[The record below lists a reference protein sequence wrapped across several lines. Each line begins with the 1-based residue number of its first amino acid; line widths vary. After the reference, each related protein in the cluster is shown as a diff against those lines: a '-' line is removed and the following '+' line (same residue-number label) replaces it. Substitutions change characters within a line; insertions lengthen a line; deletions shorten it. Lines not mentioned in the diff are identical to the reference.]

1 MTMAPNYGTTQDT
14 RRPNGS
20 ADVADAERAPL
31 LGKPDEDV
39 SFGQRF
45 HKHMT
50 ENVSN
55 AWGDVV
61 LLGSYIITGL
71 LDGCSV
77 YRWGSFLSMQTG
89 KLLEAFYKTGHC

>member
-1 MTMAPNYGTTQDT
+1 MAPNYGTTQET
-14 RRPNGS
+14 QRPNGS
-20 ADVADAERAPL
+20 ADVSDAERAPL
-31 LGKPDEDV
+31 LGKPEDA
-39 SFGQRF
+39 SIGQRF
-45 HKHMT
+45 QKHMT

-55 AWGDVV
+55 AWGDIV

-89 KLLEAFYKTGHC
+89 ILHFSI